1 MEIPRLNPK
10 KDDFDIISFLQSC
23 ADLMTHPFTPS
34 PLPFV
39 PIPIS
44 SSGHTPPYTSD
55 EDELHKKCGPRNLSV
70 PTARNVLHHIMAA
83 NQTFSG
89 QQHIVSPPP
98 TQSRVPITMPLTCS
112 LSSSPPATNLSFSS
126 TDTCPP
132 SYPSARSKRDHVLKS
147 PSQLSSFAS
156 SSEWQNTDSE
166 SRFGMDTEIEPSSM
180 TDSGHLSSSS
190 LLSSSQNENKSQVIV
205 PRPPNAWILYRSD
218 MLKRIS
224 EGEKV
229 PGIDKAREELGL
241 SLLHGGSGDEGSG
254 NKSMPPPP
262 VKKVKI
268 RKGGKMPT
276 EDYIALG
283 PGKGG
288 KGLPQ
293 SDISKV
299 ISHLWKN
306 EIPDIRAVYENRA
319 NARKLEVSYKIAEE
333 SSSPRTLTCCLSTN

>member
-1 MEIPRLNPK
+1 M
-10 KDDFDIISFLQSC
+10 S
-23 ADLMTHPFTPS
+23 HPLTP
-34 PLPFV
+34 PHIPFV
-39 PIPIS
+39 SIPIP
-44 SSGHTPPYTSD
+44 SSGHTPPYNSD
-55 EDELHKKCGPRNLSV
+55 EDKFHEKRGADSSIPMACNV
-70 PTARNVLHHIMAA
+70 PHH
-83 NQTFSG
+83 T
-89 QQHIVSPPP
+89 
-98 TQSRVPITMPLTCS
+98 T
-112 LSSSPPATNLSFSS
+112 ATNLSSFTYEHVVSQPPNRYSFPLTIPLMPSQSKAQYATNFSFS
-126 TDTCPP
+126 PPDVCPSP
-132 SYPSARSKRDHVLKS
+132 YPSTRSRRDHTLE
-147 PSQLSSFAS
+147 SSFHPSSFTS

-166 SRFGMDTEIEPSSM
+166 SRFGMDTEIEASSM

-190 LLSSSQNENKSQVIV
+190 LLSSQDKNKSQVTV

-241 SLLHGGSGDEGSG
+241 SLSHGDGLGDEGSG
-254 NKSMPPPP
+254 NRAMPPPP
-262 VKKVKI
+262 VKKIKV
-268 RKGGKMPT
+268 RKGSKMPT

-306 EIPDIRAVYENRA
+306 EVSEIRTVYENRA
-319 NARKLEVSYKIAEE
+319 NAKKLEVSLQNYGRVAISIPNLIFTQLINNAASKVVSWLQVQTYEE
-333 SSSPRTLTCCLSTN
+333 GREA

>member
-1 MEIPRLNPK
+1 M
-10 KDDFDIISFLQSC
+10 S
-23 ADLMTHPFTPS
+23 HPLTP
-34 PLPFV
+34 PPIPFV
-39 PIPIS
+39 SIPIS
-44 SSGHTPPYTSD
+44 SSGHTPPYNSD
-55 EDELHKKCGPRNLSV
+55 EDKFHEKRRTNSSIPMAFKV
-70 PTARNVLHHIMAA
+70 PHHTMVT
-83 NQTFSG
+83 NQSSFTYE
-89 QQHIVSPPP
+89 HVVSQPP
-98 TQSRVPITMPLTCS
+98 TGYTFPITVPLM
-112 LSSSPPATNLSFSS
+112 SSQSKAQHATNFSF
-126 TDTCPP
+126 CPP
-132 SYPSARSKRDHVLKS
+132 DVCPSAYPPIRSKRDHTLE
-147 PSQLSSFAS
+147 SSFQPSSFTS

-166 SRFGMDTEIEPSSM
+166 SRFGMDTEIEASSM

-190 LLSSSQNENKSQVIV
+190 LLSSQDKNKSQVTV

-241 SLLHGGSGDEGSG
+241 SLSHDNGLGDQGSG
-254 NKSMPPPP
+254 NRPMPPPP
-262 VKKVKI
+262 VKKIKV
-268 RKGGKMPT
+268 RKGAKMPT

-306 EIPDIRAVYENRA
+306 EVSEIRTVYESRA
-319 NARKLEVSYKIAEE
+319 NAKKLEVSLQNYGRVAI
-333 SSSPRTLTCCLSTN
+333 SIPNLIFTQLIN